1 MSTPTAGMRS
11 EMTRTINSDT
21 DQPSW
26 KEMLAPYERAD
37 ARRGA
42 MQVATSLV
50 PYLAL
55 MALAYLTMGNPVWLT
70 ILLIIPAAGFL
81 IRTFVVFHDCA
92 HGSLLPSRKANVRL
106 GSFLGMFVL
115 TPFARWKHEHAVHHA
130 TSGDL
135 DRRGV
140 GDVYTLTVSEYRAL
154 PGRSRLAYR
163 LFRNPVIMFG
173 IGPIFAMI
181 IGPRIVGKD
190 ARPRMR
196 NSVLATDAA
205 LAAVFVLMFV
215 LLGWQFVLY
224 VWAPGALLAGSGGI
238 WLFYV
243 QHQFEDAYWQTGE
256 NWDYAEAALQGSTY
270 LKLPKVLQFFSGSI
284 GLHHVHHLNSKV
296 PNYHLQ
302 SAHDSHPVF
311 SQVPTIGIAD
321 GMRSIRL
328 KLIDER
334 SGKLVTFGQ
343 ARRSAPH
350 AAAPTP
356 VGAEA

>member
-1 MSTPTAGMRS
+1 
-11 EMTRTINSDT
+11 
-21 DQPSW
+21 
-26 KEMLAPYERAD
+26 MLAPYEHPDSRRAV
-37 ARRGA
+37 
-42 MQVATSLV
+42 MQIATSLL

-55 MALAYLTMGNPVWLT
+55 SALTYLTLNNPVWLT
-70 ILLIIPAAGFL
+70 VLLAIPSAGFL
-81 IRTFVVFHDCA
+81 IRTFVVFHDCS
-92 HGSLLPSRKANVRL
+92 HGSLFPSRKANARV
-106 GSFLGMFVL
+106 GSFLGLFVL

-140 GDVYTLTVSEYRAL
+140 GDVYTLTVSEYNAL
-154 PGRSRLAYR
+154 PPRSRLAYR
-163 LFRNPVIMFG
+163 LFRNPLIMFG

-205 LAAVFVLMFV
+205 LAVLFGLVFL
-215 LLGWQFVLY
+215 LLGWKFV
-224 VWAPGALLAGSGGI
+224 VEAWVPAAMLAGSGGI

-243 QHQFEDAYWQTGE
+243 QHQFEDAYWKTGE
-256 NWDYAEAALQGSTY
+256 QWDYAEAALQGSTY
-270 LKLPKVLQFFSGSI
+270 LKLPKILQFFSGSI
-284 GLHHVHHLNSKV
+284 GLHHVHHLNSKI

-311 SQVPTIGIAD
+311 AQVPTIGIAE

-328 KLIDER
+328 KLIDDR
-334 SGKLVTFGQ
+334 SGKLVTFAQ
-343 ARRSAPH
+343 ARHSTPLPTAKP
-350 AAAPTP
+350 AA
-356 VGAEA
+356 VGAKV

>member
-1 MSTPTAGMRS
+1 MNTS
-11 EMTRTINSDT
+11 T

-26 KEMLAPYERAD
+26 KDILAPYERPQTRSAVI
-37 ARRGA
+37 
-42 MQVATSLV
+42 QIATSLL

-55 MALAYLTMGNPVWLT
+55 STVAYLTLGHISIWLT
-70 ILLIIPAAGFL
+70 LLLAVPTGGFL

-92 HGSLLPSRKANVRL
+92 HGSLLPSRKANVRV
-106 GSFLGMFVL
+106 GAFLGLFVL
-115 TPFARWKHEHAVHHA
+115 TPYARWKHEHAVHHA

-140 GDVYTLTVSEYRAL
+140 GDVYTLTVAEYNAM
-154 PGRSRLAYR
+154 PFKSRLAYR
-163 LFRNPVIMFG
+163 LFRNPLIMFG

-196 NSVLATDAA
+196 NSVLFTDAV
-205 LAAVFVLMFV
+205 LGSVFVLMFV
-215 LLGWQFVLY
+215 FLGWRFVAE

-270 LKLPKVLQFFSGSI
+270 LKMPKILQFFSGSI
-284 GLHHVHHLNSKV
+284 GLHHVHHLNAKI

-302 SAHDSHPVF
+302 AAHDSHPVF
-311 SQVPTIGIAD
+311 SQVPTIGVAD
-321 GMRSIRL
+321 GMRAVRF

-334 SGKLVTFGQ
+334 SGKLVTFAQ
-343 ARRSAPH
+343 ARHNVAH
-350 AAAPTP
+350 ATAAPA
-356 VGAEA
+356 GANA

>member
-1 MSTPTAGMRS
+1 MSTTPAVMP
-11 EMTRTINSDT
+11 RTMNTDT

-26 KEMLAPYERAD
+26 KEMLAPYERPQT
-37 ARRGA
+37 RRGV
-42 MQVATSLV
+42 MQIATSLL
-50 PYLAL
+50 PYLGL
-55 MALAYLTMGNPVWLT
+55 TTLAYLTLGNPVWLT
-70 ILLIIPAAGFL
+70 VLLAIPSAGFL
-81 IRTFVVFHDCA
+81 VRTFVVFHDCA
-92 HGSLLPSRKANVRL
+92 HGSLLPSRRANVRV
-106 GSFLGMFVL
+106 GTFLGLFVL
-115 TPFARWKHEHAVHHA
+115 TPYARWKHEHAVHHA

-140 GDVYTLTVSEYRAL
+140 GDVYTLTVSEYQQL
-154 PGRSRLAYR
+154 PVKSRLAYR
-163 LFRNPVIMFG
+163 LFRNPLVMFG

-196 NSVLATDAA
+196 NSVLQTDAV
-205 LAAVFVLMFV
+205 LAVVFALMFW
-215 LLGWQFVLY
+215 LLGWQFVAF
-224 VWAPGALLAGSGGI
+224 VWAPGALLAGSAGI

-284 GLHHVHHLNSKV
+284 GLHHVHHLNHKI

-302 SAHDSHPVF
+302 NAHDSHPVF
-311 SQVPTIGIAD
+311 SAVPTIGIAD
-321 GMRSIRL
+321 GMRAVRF

-334 SGKLVTFGQ
+334 SGKLVTFAQ
-343 ARRSAPH
+343 ARRSVPH
-350 AAAPTP
+350 ASAAMPA

>member
-1 MSTPTAGMRS
+1 MSTTPAV
-11 EMTRTINSDT
+11 MTRTMNTDT
-21 DQPSW
+21 TQPSW
-26 KEMLAPYERAD
+26 KEMLAPYERPQTRQAV
-37 ARRGA
+37 
-42 MQVATSLV
+42 MQIATSLL

-55 MALAYLTMGNPVWLT
+55 TTLGYLTLGNPVWLT
-70 ILLIIPAAGFL
+70 VLLAIPSAGFL

-92 HGSLLPSRKANVRL
+92 HGSLLPSRKANVRV
-106 GSFLGMFVL
+106 GAFLGLFVL
-115 TPFARWKHEHAVHHA
+115 TPYARWKHEHAVHHA
-130 TSGDL
+130 SSGDL

-140 GDVYTLTVSEYRAL
+140 GDVYTLTVAEYHAL
-154 PGRSRLAYR
+154 PFKSRLAYR

-196 NSVLATDAA
+196 NSVLTTDAVLAVVFA
-205 LAAVFVLMFV
+205 LMLW
-215 LLGWQFVLY
+215 LLGWQFVLF

-256 NWDYAEAALQGSTY
+256 QWDYAEAALQGSTY

-284 GLHHVHHLNSKV
+284 GLHHVHHLNHKI

-302 SAHDSHPVF
+302 NAHDSHPVF
-311 SQVPTIGIAD
+311 SDVPTIGIAD
-321 GMRSIRL
+321 GMRAVRF

-334 SGKLVTFGQ
+334 SGKLVTFAQ
-343 ARRSAPH
+343 ARSSLAH
-350 AAAPTP
+350 AAATARPGAL
-356 VGAEA
+356 GAEA